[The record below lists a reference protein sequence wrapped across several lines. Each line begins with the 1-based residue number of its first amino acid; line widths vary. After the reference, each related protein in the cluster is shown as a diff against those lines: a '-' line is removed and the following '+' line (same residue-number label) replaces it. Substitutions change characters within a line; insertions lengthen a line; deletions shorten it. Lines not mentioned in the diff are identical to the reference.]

1 MNSEF
6 ELPPP
11 PPALPAQWQADAEFA
26 EAASDAPGRTCPNC
40 GAPAHG
46 PYCYACGQSEKG
58 MIRHLSEVMS
68 EFADIVFN
76 VDSRIFRSLWDLY
89 VRPGYLTREYLAG
102 RRARYVTPFRLFF
115 FLSIIAFFSMQMTLP
130 DINPNDIRIGLSNGI
145 DDAKTGEEVAS
156 AVSTAVEALQKQR
169 DTPGIPAEQRTRV
182 ETRIAEIRKAGESR
196 LDFLNSEV
204 EAARTALM
212 SAQDIRTGTGNRV
225 VAGPDKHAGG
235 LVSAPADGVE
245 AASNNNQITVFGNRW
260 NADTDPVRVAW
271 LSDGLNARLNR
282 TLEHMQKNIEDA
294 NKNPGRLL
302 AGFFAVL
309 PQTLFVLMPLFAVL
323 LKGCYL
329 FKRRLYMEHL
339 LVALHSHAFIFM
351 SVLVILGLGLLGGVA
366 DGRPWF
372 SVPLAWLTAAAWIWL
387 FLYLF
392 LMQKRVYAQG
402 WIMTLIK
409 FGVIGISYS
418 VILSF
423 ALAFAG
429 LISLALT

>member
-1 MNSEF
+1 MSANI

-11 PPALPAQWQADAEFA
+11 PPPLPAVTPADAEFTHPLP
-26 EAASDAPGRTCPNC
+26 DTPLRTCPNC

-68 EFADIVFN
+68 DLADIVFN

-89 VRPGYLTREYLAG
+89 VRPGYLTTEYVAG

-115 FLSIIAFFSMQMTLP
+115 FLSIIAFFSMQMALP
-130 DINPNDIRIGLSNGI
+130 EINPDELKFAVYDSIEEAATPDEVNRSVEATIAELRKTLDASTLSAKARAQAEGKIEKARQRGVDRLAELEKAAKAPGAAQAPTKKHAATINLFGAKPW
-145 DDAKTGEEVAS
+145 DAKT
-156 AVSTAVEALQKQR
+156 
-169 DTPGIPAEQRTRV
+169 
-182 ETRIAEIRKAGESR
+182 
-196 LDFLNSEV
+196 N
-204 EAARTALM
+204 
-212 SAQDIRTGTGNRV
+212 
-225 VAGPDKHAGG
+225 
-235 LVSAPADGVE
+235 
-245 AASNNNQITVFGNRW
+245 
-260 NADTDPVRVAW
+260 PVRIGW

-282 TLEHMQKNIEDA
+282 TLGHMQENLDDV

-302 AGFFAVL
+302 AGFFSVL

-323 LKGCYL
+323 LKFFFL

-351 SVLVILGLGLLGGVA
+351 SVLVILTLGLLGDLAGA
-366 DGRPWF
+366 RPWLTQ
-372 SVPLAWLTAAAWIWL
+372 PLGWLTAMAWTWV

-392 LMQKRVYAQG
+392 LMQKRVYGQG
-402 WIMTLIK
+402 WTMTFIK
-409 FGVIGISYS
+409 YGVIGISYS

-423 ALAFAG
+423 ALVFAG

>member
-1 MNSEF
+1 MSANI

-11 PPALPAQWQADAEFA
+11 PLPPSPSPLSAQATADAEFT
-26 EAASDAPGRTCPNC
+26 APLPDSPLRTCPNC

-68 EFADIVFN
+68 DLADIVFN

-89 VRPGYLTREYLAG
+89 FRPGYLTTEYVAG

-115 FLSIIAFFSMQMTLP
+115 FLSIIAFFSMQMALP
-130 DINPNDIRIGLSNGI
+130 EIKPDELKFAVQDDIE
-145 DDAKTGEEVAS
+145 AAATAEEVTKAVAATVAELHVALEVPALS
-156 AVSTAVEALQKQR
+156 AKA
-169 DTPGIPAEQRTRV
+169 RTRLEEKIERARKRGV
-182 ETRIAEIRKAGESR
+182 DRLAELESAAKMPA
-196 LDFLNSEV
+196 SEPGATPAKKR
-204 EAARTALM
+204 AATINLFGGQPWD
-212 SAQDIRTGTGNRV
+212 AQ
-225 VAGPDKHAGG
+225 
-235 LVSAPADGVE
+235 
-245 AASNNNQITVFGNRW
+245 SNPVHIT
-260 NADTDPVRVAW
+260 W
-271 LSDGLNARLNR
+271 LSDGLNARLNH
-282 TLEHMQKNIEDA
+282 TLAHMQENLDNV
-294 NKNPGRLL
+294 NKDPGRLL
-302 AGFFAVL
+302 AGFFSVL

-323 LKGCYL
+323 LKVFYL

-351 SVLVILGLGLLGGVA
+351 SVLVILGLGLLGDLAGARV
-366 DGRPWF
+366 WL
-372 SVPLAWLTAAAWIWL
+372 SQPLGWLTAMAWIWL

-392 LMQKRVYAQG
+392 LMQKRVYRQG
-402 WIMTLIK
+402 WTMTFIK
-409 FGVIGISYS
+409 YGMIGISYS